1 MASTPRRPVGGS
13 RAGGSAPKKIAGR
26 ARPFE
31 PVEGEPV
38 EDVPL
43 AEPVEAEPVE
53 GEPIE
58 DEPIEDEPIEDEPAD
73 VASTS
78 VVRGRL
84 SQRRTTRW
92 LAAALAVL
100 ALVGGG
106 ELFYLFGPGPEVS
119 DQRPVVVDEL
129 DVKLAVDDATKQVE
143 AILTFTWEDFDS
155 ELADSLKRITGK
167 FRDEFEAT
175 ATDSRTKV
183 LQQKAEYSVEVM
195 GSAVMRADEDQV
207 TTLVFL
213 NQIVYRGEG
222 ESRVGPD
229 VYPFRIEVTTVR
241 KNDRWLVT
249 QMNTR

>member
-26 ARPFE
+26 ARPLDVE
-31 PVEGEPV
+31 PPPVEQFAPEQ
-38 EDVPL
+38 DQT
-43 AEPVEAEPVE
+43 
-53 GEPIE
+53 
-58 DEPIEDEPIEDEPAD
+58 DEVDGPA
-73 VASTS
+73 AAP
-78 VVRGRL
+78 GRL

-92 LAAALAVL
+92 LVGALAVL

-106 ELFYLFGPGPEVS
+106 ELFYLFGPGPEPS
-119 DQRPVVVDEL
+119 GSRPVVVDEL

-143 AILTFTWEDFDS
+143 AILTFTWEDYDS
-155 ELADSLKRITGK
+155 ELEDSLERITGK
-167 FRDEFEAT
+167 FHDEFEAT

-183 LQQKAEYSVEVM
+183 LEQKAEYSVEVM

-222 ESRVGPD
+222 EKRVGPD

-241 KNDRWLVT
+241 EDDRWLVT
-249 QMNTR
+249 QMKTR